1 MRNAGLYDMG
11 VRLAIAVFVVLVKE
25 KLGRSMKNHLGIAYH
40 RSGFAMFLLLCFFVL
55 FFSKNS
61 DAGR

>member
-40 RSGFAMFLLLCFFVL
+40 RPGYA
-55 FFSKNS
+55 
-61 DAGR
+61 